1 MTSAV
6 QDRPS
11 TTLDLLFGPGED
23 APGALAHQILS
34 AGTDGN
40 LGRALESLPTATR
53 QAAVH
58 EATTAAAGLLDVD
71 LLGLLVAGWREHHD
85 LIAAA
90 RRTLAAP
97 ASTELVDLATHQI
110 TTTRS
115 RPSASWWTVSR
126 VAILQLG
133 LSVVFDVSAILA
145 LISAGRL
152 VALHSGR
159 CDITATLTIQGT
171 DVLTRRAHLELPGV
185 VPLARESGC
194 WPPGTTRSA
203 RSTRKAPMTTP
214 PSKWHLGARPP
225 VRCPRSCA
233 GPAQDP
239 ATGRT
244 SHHPTLRSPCSQ
256 TRADDGSQVRS
267 RAGASTTSASAPI
280 EVVPPQSELVAARS
294 VTPGG
299 GRPGRPE
306 RGAFPRAGVGG

>member
-11 TTLDLLFGPGED
+11 TTLDLLFGPDED
-23 APGALAHQILS
+23 TPGALAHQILS
-34 AGTDGN
+34 AGTAGN

-85 LIAAA
+85 LTAAA
-90 RRTLAAP
+90 RRTLAVP

-110 TTTRS
+110 TTTRE
-115 RPSASWWTVSR
+115 PSVSILVDGHR

-133 LSVVFDVSAILA
+133 LSVVFDVSAMVA

-185 VPLARESGC
+185 VPLSPGIRLLAARNYPISAENRESADDDLAQQMAPACEATSQMPPIVRG
-194 WPPGTTRSA
+194 PGTGPGNRPNQPPPHPA
-203 RSTRKAPMTTP
+203 KPMQP
-214 PSKWHLGARPP
+214 DLS
-225 VRCPRSCA
+225 
-233 GPAQDP
+233 
-239 ATGRT
+239 
-244 SHHPTLRSPCSQ
+244 
-256 TRADDGSQVRS
+256 
-267 RAGASTTSASAPI
+267 
-280 EVVPPQSELVAARS
+280 
-294 VTPGG
+294 
-299 GRPGRPE
+299 
-306 RGAFPRAGVGG
+306 

>member
-34 AGTDGN
+34 AGTGGN

-53 QAAVH
+53 QAAVR

-85 LIAAA
+85 LTAAA

-97 ASTELVDLATHQI
+97 ASTELVDLATHEI
-110 TTTRS
+110 TTTRE
-115 RPSASWWTVSR
+115 PSVSILVDGHR
-126 VAILQLG
+126 VAVLQLG

-185 VPLARESGC
+185 VPLSPGIRLLAARNYPISAEHAESADDDPAQQMAPGC
-194 WPPGTTRSA
+194 EATSQMPPIARGPGTGPRN
-203 RSTRKAPMTTP
+203 RPNQP
-214 PSKWHLGARPP
+214 PPH
-225 VRCPRSCA
+225 
-233 GPAQDP
+233 PAKPLQPDP
-239 ATGRT
+239 
-244 SHHPTLRSPCSQ
+244 S
-256 TRADDGSQVRS
+256 
-267 RAGASTTSASAPI
+267 
-280 EVVPPQSELVAARS
+280 
-294 VTPGG
+294 
-299 GRPGRPE
+299 
-306 RGAFPRAGVGG
+306 